1 MYRKN
6 VIVVVVGVDGDG
18 RRRIAVDTVRSGAL
32 TLASLVHVSLDGG
45 VVDRDVP
52 THSFQRE
59 AGEALEITC
68 INRLD

>member
-6 VIVVVVGVDGDG
+6 VIILVVGVDGGG

-45 VVDRDVP
+45 VVDCYVP
-52 THSFQRE
+52 TYLFCRE
-59 AGEALEITC
+59 AGEALEITF
-68 INRLD
+68 INHFD

>member
-32 TLASLVHVSLDGG
+32 ALASLVHVSLDGG
-45 VVDRDVP
+45 AVDRDVP
-52 THSFQRE
+52 NHLFRRE
-59 AGEALEITC
+59 ARKALEITF